1 MKLKYLFGFLAFT
14 TILFSACKKNNGCA
28 RSEEATVMD
37 LSDSDSCGIV
47 FKIGDGTFLEGA
59 NLNEFQ
65 TFEDGDLVWIS
76 YKSTAGASTCGIGE
90 VVQIRCVVPREY

>member
-1 MKLKYLFGFLAFT
+1 MKLKYLFGGLALITVGFT
-14 TILFSACKKNNGCA
+14 ACKKNNGCA
-28 RSEEATVMD
+28 RSEQATVLD

-47 FKIGDGTFLEGA
+47 FKIEDGTFLEGA

-76 YKSTAGASTCGIGE
+76 YKNTAGASTCGIGE
-90 VVQIRCVVPREY
+90 VVHIRCVVPREY